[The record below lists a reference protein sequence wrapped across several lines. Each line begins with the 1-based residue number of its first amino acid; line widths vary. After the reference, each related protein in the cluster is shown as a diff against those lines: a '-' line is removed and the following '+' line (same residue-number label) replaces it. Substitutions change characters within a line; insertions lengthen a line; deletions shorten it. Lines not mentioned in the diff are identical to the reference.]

1 MEAGKKER
9 PNVSQADYN
18 RTGPSGLHGETDHG
32 SMQKWLDSLEYVLE
46 YVLKNRDSGES
57 PLLVESLITRLRES
71 GLKITPT
78 VSTPY
83 INTIPVEKEPSYP
96 GDREIER
103 RIKSYIR
110 WNAMAMVVKANR
122 IHHGIGG
129 HISTFA
135 SCATLYEVAFNHF
148 FRGGDG
154 DRPADMVY
162 FQGHASPG
170 NYSRAYLEW
179 RIDAKRLHHF
189 RQELAEAG
197 GLPSYPHP
205 YLMPDF
211 WQFPSVSMG
220 LAPIMS
226 IYQAR
231 FMRYLKARGF
241 LTTEEPRV
249 WCFAG
254 DGEMDEPEATGSL
267 TLAARE
273 NLDNLVWVVNCNL
286 QRLDGPVRGNGKII
300 QELEALFRGAG
311 WNVIKVIW
319 GSDWDPLLQ
328 GPQRELLIRRMEEAV
343 DGDYQK
349 YSVEPGSYTRKHFF
363 GKYPELSELVN
374 HLTDDQIHKLLRGGH
389 DPKKVYTAYKAA
401 VEHKGSPTVIL
412 AKTVKGYGLGE
423 AGEGRNITHQQKQL
437 NERELREFRTRFDVP
452 LKDEEV
458 VETPFYRPPRDS
470 LETKYL
476 LERRR
481 SLGGFIPKRRKAER
495 LKVPLDSFGEFL
507 KDSGHLEASTTMSFV
522 RILSKLLRDAEIGRR
537 IVPIIPD
544 EARTFGMDALFRQV
558 GIYSPKGQLYEPVDR
573 ETLLYYQEAEDGQI
587 LEEGITEAGSMCS
600 FIAAGTT
607 YADLGFYAIPFYIF
621 YSMFGFQ
628 RVGDLMWAS
637 GDIKA
642 KGFLLGA
649 TAGRT
654 TLNGEGLQHQD
665 GHSHILASTIPTLLT
680 YDPAFGYEIAVIV
693 RDGLR
698 RMYQEGEEIFY
709 YLTLYNENY
718 SMPAMPEGVEEGIL
732 KGLYKFREG
741 KENQKYKAHIL
752 GSGPLLREALRAQE
766 ILAERYEISA
776 DVWSATSYK
785 LLRGEAL
792 QAKRWNLLHPTSAP
806 KRSYL
811 ETVLESE
818 HGVFVAVSDYMKIV
832 PDQIAPWVPGGLM
845 ALGTDGFGR
854 SDIRPRL
861 RRFFEVDAEMTVVA
875 TLYALSQKGAVS
887 PQVVEEAIRDLNID
901 PEKAHPFYL

>member
-1 MEAGKKER
+1 MEAEKKER
-9 PNVSQADYN
+9 PNLPGMNYN
-18 RTGPSGLHGETDHG
+18 LRSPSGLPGESAHG
-32 SMQKWLDSLEYVLE
+32 SVEKWVDSLEYVLE
-46 YVLKNRDSGES
+46 FVLKNRDSEES
-57 PLLVESLITRLRES
+57 PLLLESLIAKLRQS
-71 GLKITPT
+71 GLKIPPT

-83 INTIPVEKEPSYP
+83 INTIPPEKGPAYP

-170 NYSRAYLEW
+170 NYARAYLEW
-179 RIDAKRLHHF
+179 RIDAKQLHHF
-189 RQELAEAG
+189 RQELAEGG

-205 YLMPDF
+205 YLLSDF

-226 IYQAR
+226 IYQAH
-231 FMRYLKARGF
+231 FLRYLKARGF
-241 LTTEEPRV
+241 LTEEEPKV

-267 TLAARE
+267 TLASRE
-273 NLDNLVWVVNCNL
+273 NLDNLIWVVNCNL

-328 GPQRELLIRRMEEAV
+328 SEQRELLIRRMEEAV

-363 GKYPELSELVN
+363 GKYPQLLELVN

-389 DPKKVYTAYKAA
+389 DPKKVYAAYKAA
-401 VEHKGSPTVIL
+401 VEHRGSPTVIL

-470 LETKYL
+470 VETKYL
-476 LERRR
+476 LERRK

-495 LKVPLDSFGEFL
+495 LKAPLDSFGEFL

-522 RILSKLLRDAEIGRR
+522 RILSKLLKEPEIGRR

-573 ETLLYYQEAEDGQI
+573 ETLLYYQEAKDGQI
-587 LEEGITEAGSMCS
+587 LEEGITEAGSVCS

-607 YADLGFYAIPFYIF
+607 YADLGFYTIPFYIF

-628 RVGDLMWAS
+628 RVGDLMWAA

-654 TLNGEGLQHQD
+654 TLQGEGLQHQD
-665 GHSHILASTIPTLLT
+665 GHSHILAGTIPTLLT
-680 YDPAFGYEIAVIV
+680 YDPAFAYEVAVII

-732 KGLYKFREG
+732 KGLYKFRKG
-741 KENQKYKAHIL
+741 KENQRHKAHIL

-766 ILAERYEISA
+766 MLAERYEVSA

-792 QAKRWNLLHPTSAP
+792 QAQRWNLLHPTSP
-806 KRSYL
+806 SKKSYL
-811 ETVLESE
+811 ETVLAKEQ
-818 HGVFVAVSDYMKIV
+818 GVFVALSDYMKIV
-832 PDQIAPWVPGGLM
+832 PDQIAPWIPGGLTS
-845 ALGTDGFGR
+845 LGTDGFGR

-861 RRFFEVDAEMTVVA
+861 RRFFEVDAEMVVIA

-887 PQVVEEAIRDLNID
+887 SQVVEKAIKDLNVE
-901 PEKAHPFYL
+901 PEKAHPSYL

>member
-1 MEAGKKER
+1 MEAGKKDKADI
-9 PNVSQADYN
+9 SQVNYN
-18 RTGPSGLHGETDHG
+18 RTGPSGLAGESAHDST
-32 SMQKWLDSLEYVLE
+32 QKWLDSLEYMLE
-46 YVLKNRDSGES
+46 YVLKDRDSEES
-57 PLLVESLITRLRES
+57 LLLVEKLITRLRGS
-71 GLKITPT
+71 GLKIAPT
-78 VSTPY
+78 VGTPY
-83 INTIPVEKEPSYP
+83 INTIPVGKEPPYP

-103 RIKSYIR
+103 RIKSLVR

-170 NYSRAYLEW
+170 NYARAYLEW
-179 RIDAKRLHHF
+179 RIDAKQLHHF
-189 RQELAEAG
+189 RQELAEGG

-205 YLMPDF
+205 YLLSDF

-226 IYQAR
+226 IYQAH
-231 FMRYLKARGF
+231 FLRYLKARGF
-241 LTTEEPRV
+241 LTEEEPKV

-267 TLAARE
+267 TLASRE

-311 WNVIKVIW
+311 WNVIKVVW

-328 GPQRELLIRRMEEAV
+328 SEQRELLIKRMEEAV

-363 GKYPELSELVN
+363 GKYPQLLEMVN

-389 DPKKVYTAYKAA
+389 DPKKVYAAYKAA
-401 VEHKGSPTVIL
+401 VEHRGSPTVIL

-458 VETPFYRPPRDS
+458 VDTPFYRPPRDS
-470 LETKYL
+470 VETKYL
-476 LERRR
+476 LERRK
-481 SLGGFIPKRRKAER
+481 SLGGFIPKRRKTER
-495 LKVPLDSFGEFL
+495 LKAPLDSFGEFL

-522 RILSKLLRDAEIGRR
+522 RILSKLLKEPDIGRR

-573 ETLLYYQEAEDGQI
+573 ETLLYYQEAKDGQI
-587 LEEGITEAGSMCS
+587 LEEGITEAGSVCS

-607 YADLGFYAIPFYIF
+607 YADLGFYTIPFYIF

-628 RVGDLMWAS
+628 RVGDLMWAA

-654 TLNGEGLQHQD
+654 TLMGEGLQHQD

-680 YDPAFGYEIAVIV
+680 YDPAFGYEVAVII

-718 SMPAMPEGVEEGIL
+718 SMPAMPEGAEEGIL
-732 KGLYKFREG
+732 KGLYKFRAG
-741 KENQKYKAHIL
+741 KENRRHKAHIL

-766 ILAERYEISA
+766 MLAERYDVSA

-792 QAKRWNLLHPTSAP
+792 QAQRRNLLHPTSPP
-806 KRSYL
+806 KKSYL
-811 ETVLESE
+811 ETVLAKEQ
-818 HGVFVAVSDYMKIV
+818 GVFVALSDYMKIV
-832 PDQIAPWVPGGLM
+832 PDQIAPWVPGGLTS
-845 ALGTDGFGR
+845 LGTDGFGR
-854 SDIRPRL
+854 SDIRPML
-861 RRFFEVDAEMTVVA
+861 RRFFEVDAEMTVIA

-887 PQVVEEAIRDLNID
+887 PQVVEKAIKDLNVD